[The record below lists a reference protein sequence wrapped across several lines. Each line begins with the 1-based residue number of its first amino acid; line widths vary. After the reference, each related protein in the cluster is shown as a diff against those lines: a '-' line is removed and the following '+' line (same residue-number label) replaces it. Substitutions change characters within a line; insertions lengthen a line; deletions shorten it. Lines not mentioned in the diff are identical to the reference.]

1 MCNGL
6 ESASDMRTST
16 LWLAAILVFAPCAPS
31 WSAQAFHCGPR
42 IIARGDPAE
51 KLLQFCGDP
60 TNVERRYGQRTAVD
74 RYGRLYPGFIED
86 VLIED
91 WTYNLGPYQLMR
103 RVRVENGYVTDIRH
117 LGYGY

>member
-1 MCNGL
+1 MKSL
-6 ESASDMRTST
+6 RY
-16 LWLAAILVFAPCAPS
+16 WPVAILLLALGEPTWP
-31 WSAQAFHCGPR
+31 AQAFHCGAR
-42 IIARGDPAE
+42 IIGRGDPVE
-51 KLLQFCGDP
+51 KVLQFCGDP
-60 TNVERRYGQRTAVD
+60 TGVQSRYAQRTAVD

-103 RVRVENGYVTDIRH
+103 RVRLENGVVTDIRH

>member
-1 MCNGL
+1 
-6 ESASDMRTST
+6 MRSVSH
-16 LWLAAILVFAPCAPS
+16 WPAAIVLVALCAAS
-31 WSAQAFHCGPR
+31 WPAHAFHCGPR
-42 IIARGDPAE
+42 IIARGDPVE

-60 TNVERRYGQRTAVD
+60 TNVQRRYGQRTASD

-91 WTYNLGPYQLMR
+91 WTYNRGPYQLMR
-103 RVRVENGYVTDIRH
+103 RVRLENGVVTDIRH

>member
-1 MCNGL
+1 
-6 ESASDMRTST
+6 MRIST
-16 LWLAAILVFAPCAPS
+16 LWLAATLLLVPCGPS
-31 WSAQAFHCGPR
+31 SAAQAFHCGPR

-51 KLLQFCGDP
+51 KLLEFCGDP
-60 TNVERRYGQRTAVD
+60 TNVERHYAQRTAVD
-74 RYGRLYPGFIED
+74 RYGRLLSGFVED

-103 RVRVENGYVTDIRH
+103 RVRLEDGLVTDIRH